1 MDSFVDTVINNFLEM
16 MASVATPTLSGF
28 LSSPDP
34 LSLLALPSINIEEEE
49 YFVALSL
56 SQLGTPTSTP
66 SSPIPNSS
74 PVLPTREVPPF
85 PVPSSPSLWS
95 RSSSPI
101 PYGREDESVVG
112 ESVGAV
118 LSGGD
123 DVSGVAEVSGGE
135 SVGGVVDAV
144 ASGVV
149 DAVASGG
156 ESVGGV
162 VDAVVSGV
170 VSSGVVEE
178 SPLSPLQFSS
188 VYSLSLIDENHPR
201 HALFLAS
208 DDDLPLPEED
218 IVMSLAPALPVVLS
232 PASDVCLL
240 LPEEDTFM
248 QEAEV
253 VVVVVVEEDDFMEID
268 DPMDID
274 LYEVNLDYMYWE

>member
-1 MDSFVDTVINNFLEM
+1 MDSFIDSYINHFLEM

-34 LSLLALPSINIEEEE
+34 PSPLVLPTINVEEDDF
-49 YFVALSL
+49 FVALSL

-66 SSPIPNSS
+66 SSPVRSFS
-74 PVLPTREVPPF
+74 PVVPPREVPSLPA
-85 PVPSSPSLWS
+85 PSSPRSEWS
-95 RSSSPI
+95 RSSSPLPFGI
-101 PYGREDESVVG
+101 EDENGSLLFAAGGAVGDEDASSVVV
-112 ESVGAV
+112 SLGA
-118 LSGGD
+118 
-123 DVSGVAEVSGGE
+123 E
-135 SVGGVVDAV
+135 SVGGVVSGGV
-144 ASGVV
+144 VSGV
-149 DAVASGG
+149 

-162 VDAVVSGV
+162 SGV
-170 VSSGVVEE
+170 ETFSGAVAVEE
-178 SPLSPLQFSS
+178 SPLSPTLFAD
-188 VYSLSLIDENHPR
+188 VFSLSLIDENHPR

-208 DDDLPLPEED
+208 DDVLPLPEED

-274 LYEVNLDYMYWE
+274 LYEVNLDYMDWE